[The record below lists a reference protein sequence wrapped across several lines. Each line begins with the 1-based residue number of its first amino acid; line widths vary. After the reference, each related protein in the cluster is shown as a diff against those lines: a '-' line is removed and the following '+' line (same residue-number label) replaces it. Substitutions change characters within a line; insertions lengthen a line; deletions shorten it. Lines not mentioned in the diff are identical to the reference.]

1 MKEKKNN
8 LLFKKENYKYMI
20 IGVVFIMMGFI
31 IMSGGGSHDPS
42 IFKDEIYNFR
52 RIRLAPAL
60 ILIGFAIQVYAILKS
75 TKK

>member
-20 IGVVFIMMGFI
+20 IGVIFIMMGFI
-31 IMSGGGSHDPS
+31 IMSGGGSDDPS

-60 ILIGFAIQVYAILKS
+60 ILIAFALQVYAILKS